1 VHGHPWRRWATATL
15 IVATGALAA
24 GCDADE
30 PDPAPTA
37 SAPVSQARYT
47 GLTGP
52 CPTLTSAEAKR
63 YGASGVGT
71 PGGASPAATL
81 PGLTEINCA
90 WAARDVRPSV
100 RVSVQI
106 YPDGFA
112 PTGTGA
118 GNAAKYYADLRS
130 DAEQD
135 AADPSAHL
143 KLADEAPGFVAAYAG
158 TGSVTRSVL
167 LDNAVVT
174 TIIGVPD
181 ATVDDLDARAAEL
194 LREVGPDAVAVTTE
208 VTGQLR

>member
-1 VHGHPWRRWATATL
+1 VHGHLWRRWATATL

-63 YGASGVGT
+63 YGASGVGS

-112 PTGTGA
+112 PTGAGA
-118 GNAAKYYADLRS
+118 GNAEKYYAGLHS
-130 DAEQD
+130 DAEKD

-143 KLADEAPGFVAAYAG
+143 KVADEPPGFVTAYAG
-158 TGSVTRSVL
+158 TSSVTRSVQM
-167 LDNAVVT
+167 DNAVVT
-174 TIIGVPD
+174 TVIAVPD
-181 ATVDDLDARAAEL
+181 ATTADLDARAADL

-208 VTGQLR
+208 ITGQLR